1 LTDTV
6 REFPMLAPQFDE
18 SDNQS
23 VLAGGKV
30 R

>member
-6 REFPMLAPQFDE
+6 REFPTLAPQFGE

-23 VLAGGKV
+23 VLAGGEA